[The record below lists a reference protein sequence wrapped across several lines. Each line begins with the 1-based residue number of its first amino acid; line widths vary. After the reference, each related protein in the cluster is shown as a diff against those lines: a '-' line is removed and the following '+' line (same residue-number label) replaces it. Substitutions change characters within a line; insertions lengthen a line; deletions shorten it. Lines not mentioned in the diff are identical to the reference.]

1 MSATA
6 ARLLGRG
13 GRVLGLA
20 ALAHAR
26 GQQAGVGPWYV
37 LGPELVA
44 VAEQV
49 LSILEEGGE
58 PESVAAAIGAAMGP
72 EPATAPPAW
81 TAQLLLRERALAR
94 VGQRIEPRELAPA
107 LARGASADE
116 LDPRTCGL
124 AALAVGLCR
133 SVDRIEAVCRQLE
146 PDEQRAL
153 RRMSRLAGVQ
163 VEPGQ
168 PTRVRRAIR
177 RLGLEEG

>member
-26 GQQAGVGPWYV
+26 GQRAGAGPWYV
-37 LGPELVA
+37 LGPETVA
-44 VAEQV
+44 AAEQL
-49 LSILEEGGE
+49 LSILEEGGD
-58 PESVAAAIGAAMGP
+58 PESLAAAVGAAMGP
-72 EPATAPPAW
+72 EPATAAPSW
-81 TAQLLLRERALAR
+81 VVRLLARDRALDR
-94 VGQRIEPRELAPA
+94 VGERIEPLELAPA
-107 LARGASADE
+107 LERGMATDE
-116 LDPRTCGL
+116 LSARARGL

-133 SVDRIEAVCRQLE
+133 SIDRVEAVCRGLE
-146 PDEQRAL
+146 LGEGRAL

-163 VEPGQ
+163 VAPGQ
-168 PTRVRRAIR
+168 PTRVCRAIR